1 MRLSRSWSFTSRT
14 ILFSTLLSI
23 TAPHT
28 RGDAL
33 DQLQLRNPLP
43 TPDWLRSIGF
53 GAGHFIAADERG
65 DVFSSP
71 DGLAWTATGN
81 VGTNFLLRFAYGAG
95 QFVAYSSSGN
105 VLSSEDASVWTVRAS
120 APQNNLK
127 EITYGNGTFVAVGID
142 RVMTSPDGI
151 IWTTTFNAS
160 GPGGGFISV
169 SYGNGFFAAVRNS
182 EFIYTSVDGITWT
195 PHQPDAGYSLSS
207 FIAYG
212 NGFFIAPGVTR
223 LGGSSFI
230 PGIWA
235 STNGNN
241 WIRLSTNASYVV
253 QQLIFG
259 GGTFLGTGNSGVVST
274 STDGTNWVQTALPA
288 GQPIEKV
295 AYGNGVF
302 VGTGPGYPVSSIPR
316 STNGTDWTPVP
327 VVAADRSFT
336 ISAGAYGA
344 GRYVLVGPS
353 VATSTDGIHF
363 TKSTSAP
370 SEVNAITYSAGQFM
384 VVGANGIIS
393 RSTNGLAWN
402 PARSGTVKSLNS
414 IATGAGRHVAVG
426 ADGTIR
432 VSVDGLLW
440 AGAWS
445 GTDYSLYGVAFGNG
459 QFVAVGYQGIILT
472 SPDGGTWTPQYNSDL
487 STLNTVVFDGAKF
500 VAAGSG
506 GAVVTSASGTAWT
519 RQSTGI
525 TDLLQN
531 ITYGD
536 GLYVAVG
543 VNGKVFSSTDALSWQ
558 QRPELGVQN
567 VLGSAFLNNV
577 WLLGGSGGTIYGTV
591 PPGALILSAASNPA
605 SGSFEVS
612 VSGGQIGATY
622 RLLSCTNLSTVIW
635 SDVTTFVQT
644 QPITVVPVPGGVGA
658 PQCYYRAVSTP

>member
-1 MRLSRSWSFTSRT
+1 MRSSCSWSFTSRT
-14 ILFSTLLSI
+14 ILLSI
-23 TAPHT
+23 FLSIAAPHT

-33 DQLQLRNPLP
+33 DTLQLRNPLP
-43 TPDWLRSIGF
+43 TPDRVQSVGF
-53 GAGHFIAADERG
+53 GAGHFIAADDRG
-65 DVFSSP
+65 DVFRSP
-71 DGLAWTATGN
+71 DGLTWSATGN
-81 VGTNFLLRFAYGAG
+81 VGTNLLLRFAYGG
-95 QFVAYSSSGN
+95 GRFVAYSSSGN
-105 VLSSEDASVWTVRAS
+105 VLSSEDGSVWTVRGS
-120 APQNNLK
+120 APQHNLR
-127 EITYGNGTFVAVGID
+127 EITYGNGTFVAVGND

-151 IWTTTFNAS
+151 SWTTTFDVS
-160 GPGGGFISV
+160 GPGAGFLSI
-169 SYGNGFFAAVRNS
+169 SYGNGFFAAVMNVG
-182 EFIYTSVDGITWT
+182 FIYTSSDGITWM

-241 WIRLSTNASYVV
+241 WTRLSTNASYVA

-259 GGTFLGTGNSGVVST
+259 GGTFLGIGNSGVVST
-274 STDGTNWVQTALPA
+274 STDGTNWVQTSLPA
-288 GQPIEKV
+288 GQTIQRA

-302 VGTGPGYPVSSIPR
+302 VGVWPGYTVGSILRSS
-316 STNGTDWTPVP
+316 NGTEWTQVP

-336 ISAGAYGA
+336 TSAGAYSA

-353 VATSTDGIHF
+353 LATSTDGIHF
-363 TKSTSAP
+363 TKSASAP
-370 SEVNAITYSAGQFM
+370 NGINAITYSAGQFI
-384 VVGANGIIS
+384 VVSADGSIS
-393 RSTNGLAWN
+393 RSTDGLAWN

-414 IATGAGRHVAVG
+414 ITYGAGRYVTVG
-426 ADGTIR
+426 EDGTIR
-432 VSVDGLLW
+432 VSQDGVLW

-445 GTDYSLYGVAFGNG
+445 GTDYGLYGVAFGNG

-472 SPDGGTWTPQYNSDL
+472 SPDGSGWTVQYNSDL
-487 STLNTVVFDGAKF
+487 STLSKVLFDGARF
-500 VAAGSG
+500 VAVGSG
-506 GAVVTSASGTAWT
+506 GAVVTSANGIAWA

-525 TDLLQN
+525 TDSLQN

-543 VNGKVFSSTDALSWQ
+543 VSGKVFSSTDAVSWQ
-558 QRPELGVQN
+558 QRSELGVQD

-591 PPGALILSAASNPA
+591 PPGALILSAASNSA
-605 SGSFEVS
+605 NGNFEVS

-622 RLLSCTNLSTVIW
+622 QLLSCTNLSTDIW
-635 SDVTTFVQT
+635 SGVTTFVQT
-644 QPITVVPVPGGVGA
+644 QPVTVVPVPGGVGA